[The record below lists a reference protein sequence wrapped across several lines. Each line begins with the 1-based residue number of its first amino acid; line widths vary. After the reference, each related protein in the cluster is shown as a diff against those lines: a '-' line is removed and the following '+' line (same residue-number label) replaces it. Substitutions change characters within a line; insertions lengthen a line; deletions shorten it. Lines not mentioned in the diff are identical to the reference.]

1 MAMSFNEYYIDP
13 VSGNDTTGDGSK
25 STPWATLQKGL
36 DTVTARTG
44 SNADR
49 FNMKDSGGDV
59 LSSALSLATYGS
71 PTDTAPLVIQGYTTD
86 EGDGGIGEIDGN
98 NSVAIISEA
107 AIDYVCF
114 IDMKLH
120 NTGANSIVTLDDFCM
135 FYNCEFTNNSS
146 GDGIQLD
153 NSNLIMNCKFSDI
166 DDFSLDL
173 GSGNFVAFNFFDDAG
188 TATPAAHIRGNDWG
202 NFYYRNI
209 IKCKTGTEGIRMVEY
224 DVALNNSVYASGNT
238 APAIWDVG
246 TGGTEIMAVLNNI
259 VSGFSGAGGDGFD
272 LDTSEPFFVFGGNHT
287 HNCATDYSSDQSIL
301 DLGDNDTDDGT
312 APFADGANDDF
323 EPQDVASIKKGA
335 AAGSLPH
342 DADAWRGT

>member
-13 VSGNDTTGDGSK
+13 VSGDDTTGDGSK

-71 PTDTAPLVIQGYTTD
+71 PTVTAPLVIQGYTTD

-107 AIDYVCF
+107 AIDWVCF

-166 DDFSLDL
+166 DDFCLDL
-173 GSGNFVAFNFFDDAG
+173 GSANFVAFNWFDDAG
-188 TATPAAHIRGNDWG
+188 ASVPIAHIRANDNGNV
-202 NFYYRNI
+202 YYRNI
-209 IKCKTGTEGIRMVEY
+209 LKCASGCQGIRAVGY
-224 DVALNNSVYASGNT
+224 AVLLNNSFWANAGTGAAV
-238 APAIWDVG
+238 WDVDL
-246 TGGTEIMAVLNNI
+246 TVACLAILNNI
-259 VSGFSGAGGDGFD
+259 VSGFSGTGGDAFD
-272 LDTSEPFFVFGGNHT
+272 INSLEPFFVFGGNHT
-287 HNCATDYSSDQSIL
+287 HNCTNDYSANEAIL
-301 DLGDNDTDDGT
+301 DLGDNDTNDST
-312 APFADGANDDF
+312 APFADPANDDF
-323 EPQDVASIKKGA
+323 EPQDVDSVKKGA
-335 AAGSLPH
+335 SAGALPH